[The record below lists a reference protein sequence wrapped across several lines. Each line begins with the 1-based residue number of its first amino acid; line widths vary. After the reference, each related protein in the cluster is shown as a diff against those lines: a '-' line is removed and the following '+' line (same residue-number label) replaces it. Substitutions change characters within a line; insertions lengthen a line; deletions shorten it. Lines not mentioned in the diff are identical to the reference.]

1 MSTVV
6 VLMLEFFYQAINV
19 ILNFEVIQYDFGS
32 NHNIKIIHIILLFI
46 FFKVI
51 IIILK
56 ALGIYP
62 GGKK

>member
-1 MSTVV
+1 MPIYVG
-6 VLMLEFFYQAINV
+6 LMLEFFYQAINV

-32 NHNIKIIHIILLFI
+32 IDNIKIIHIILLFI

>member
-1 MSTVV
+1 MQIV

-32 NHNIKIIHIILLFI
+32 IDNIKIIHIILLFI

>member
-1 MSTVV
+1 MQIVI
-6 VLMLEFFYQAINV
+6 LMLEFFYQAINV

-32 NHNIKIIHIILLFI
+32 IDNIKIIHIILLFI

>member
-1 MSTVV
+1 MQTV

-32 NHNIKIIHIILLFI
+32 WHNIKIIHIILLFI

-62 GGKK
+62 GGKR